1 MPLEIKFTLS
11 DADLRQFQ
19 DIVDESRSAMN
30 KQHPA
35 EQIEAAARD
44 LIRKARD
51 GELPEFVAERMR
63 KLDVVINMI
72 KDDEWQL
79 NEEECRRVLSV
90 LAYLCEPED
99 LIPDHIPV
107 LGYLDDAIYAE
118 IVLSELQNEIALYQ
132 EFCGFRDTEEAR
144 RRQLGENIK
153 VGREEWLADKRVTL
167 HAKMRK
173 RRFSTGTT
181 GTWRMRLWKTP

>member
-1 MPLEIKFTLS
+1 MPLEIKLTLS

-19 DIVDESRSAMN
+19 DIVDESRSAMD
-30 KQHPA
+30 KHQTA
-35 EQIEAAARD
+35 EQIEAAAKD

-63 KLDVVINMI
+63 KLNVVINMI
-72 KDDEWQL
+72 NDEEWQL
-79 NEEECRRVLSV
+79 NEEECRRVLSA

-118 IVLSELQNEIALYQ
+118 IVFGELQNEIALYQ
-132 EFCGFRDTEEAR
+132 EFCSFRDAEEAR
-144 RRQLGENIK
+144 RQALGEDVK
-153 VGREEWLADKRVTL
+153 VGREEWLADKRATL
-167 HAKMRK
+167 HASMRK
-173 RRFSTGTT
+173 RRLSTGMT
-181 GTWRMRLWKTP
+181 GTWRARLWKSP

>member
-1 MPLEIKFTLS
+1 MPLEIKLTLS

-19 DIVDESRSAMN
+19 DIVDESRSAMD
-30 KQHPA
+30 KHQTP

-44 LIRKARD
+44 LVRKARD

-63 KLDVVINMI
+63 KLSVVINMI
-72 KDDEWQL
+72 NDEEWQL
-79 NEEECRRVLSV
+79 NEEECRRVLSA

-118 IVLSELQNEIALYQ
+118 IVFGELKNEISLYQ
-132 EFCGFRDTEEAR
+132 EFCSYRDTEEAR
-144 RRQLGENIK
+144 RQALGEDVK
-153 VGREEWLADKRVTL
+153 VGREEWLADKRATL
-167 HAKMRK
+167 HANMRK
-173 RRFSTGTT
+173 RRFSTGMT
-181 GTWRMRLWKTP
+181 GTWRTRLWKSP